1 MSSKLKIAVIAGT
14 SEATE
19 LINLISDRFDITAF
33 TATSYGSSILVNS
46 NCRIIQGRLDETG
59 FAEVLPEFD
68 AIADMSHPFAEIVS
82 DTVKKVCR
90 ENNLPY
96 FRGGRETVFYDYDR
110 ILYVNSKEE
119 AAELLK
125 SSEGNI
131 FLTTGVKTLKFYE
144 TELYPDV
151 SRIWARVLDSE
162 ESRRMCADSA
172 VNIIYSKLPVPEE
185 ETDRI
190 MRENNI
196 RILVTKDSGVR
207 GGLPE
212 KIETARKYN
221 AEVIIIKSPE
231 NGISNTPEKI
241 LEQLL
246 KL

>member
-19 LINLISDRFDITAF
+19 LINLISDRFDVTAF
-33 TATSYGSSILVNS
+33 TATPYGSSILS
-46 NCRIIQGRLDETG
+46 SCSCRINQGRLDETG

-68 AIADMSHPFAEIVS
+68 AVADMSHPFAEIVS

-90 ENNLPY
+90 ELNLPY
-96 FRGGRETVFYDYDR
+96 FRGGREKVFYDYDR
-110 ILYVNSKEE
+110 ISYVDSKEE

-125 SSEGNI
+125 SLEGNI

-144 TELYPDV
+144 TELYPDI

-162 ESRRMCADSA
+162 DSRRMCADSA

-190 MRENNI
+190 MKENNI

-212 KIETARKYN
+212 KIETARKNN

-231 NGISNTPEKI
+231 KGISNTPEKI
-241 LEQLL
+241 LGQLL